1 MLKYADQFLF
11 ALDFYIITKKVCFL
25 SDICFTMYRLYLEQV
40 INYEEYWLHITYLIE
55 TKIIANIR
63 YFPNNGTTSDVGGI
77 ISTTSRKNT
86 YKLVRI
92 EIDSVTLMK
101 EKNISHICQVL
112 FLRLVLKKYI

>member
-11 ALDFYIITKKVCFL
+11 ALDFYIITKKVSFL
-25 SDICFTMYRLYLEQV
+25 LDIYRLYLEQV